1 MCGRLWPFGVN
12 YCFSLRF
19 LGRLAREKQELANG
33 LDFFVSFS
41 SRKKKNEKKIRNSRR
56 GAEQIFP

>member
-1 MCGRLWPFGVN
+1 MCGWLWPSGVN

-33 LDFFVSFS
+33 LDFLFLF
-41 SRKKKNEKKIRNSRR
+41 RQGKRNKKI
-56 GAEQIFP
+56 AF